1 MVVMEIREVEI
12 TRVGVFTLG
21 KVSGAI
27 NVIMGLLIGSIL
39 TLITLLGGVA
49 TVAGPAGALFG
60 IGAIIL
66 LPIIYGIM
74 GFFGG
79 IISAVVYNLISSM
92 IGGIVIQT
100 EPA

>member
-12 TRVGVFTLG
+12 KRVGVFTLG
-21 KVSGAI
+21 KVTGAMS
-27 NVIMGLLIGSIL
+27 VLFGLIVGAIL
-39 TLITLLGGVA
+39 TLIALFGGVA
-49 TVAGPAGALFG
+49 AGAGPGGALFG

-66 LPIIYGIM
+66 FPIFYGIL
-74 GFFGG
+74 GFIYG
-79 IISAVVYNLISSM
+79 IISAVIYNLISSM